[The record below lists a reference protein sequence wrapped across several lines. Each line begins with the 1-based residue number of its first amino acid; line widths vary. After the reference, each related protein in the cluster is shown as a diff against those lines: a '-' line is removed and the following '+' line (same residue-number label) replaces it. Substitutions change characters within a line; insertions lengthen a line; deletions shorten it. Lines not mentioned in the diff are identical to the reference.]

1 MDISLYRLYQG
12 IGKYISYN
20 RNLANKLNFSNLIPS
35 INNIINLWKQ
45 RNLTIAGKVQVFRS
59 LAFSKLTFVSS
70 MNSVPGSLN
79 DDLQNNHKDFIWGGR
94 KPKIKH
100 SSLIGEYKDGGFKGC

>member
-12 IGKYISYN
+12 IEKYISYN
-20 RNLANKLNFSNLIPS
+20 RNLANKLNLSNLIPS

-45 RNLTIAGKVQVFRS
+45 RNLTIAGKIQVFRS

-70 MNSVPGSLN
+70 MNSVPGSLI
-79 DDLQNNHKDFIWGGR
+79 DDLQKIHKDFIWEVESQ
-94 KPKIKH
+94 KLNIH
-100 SSLIGEYKDGGFKGC
+100 L